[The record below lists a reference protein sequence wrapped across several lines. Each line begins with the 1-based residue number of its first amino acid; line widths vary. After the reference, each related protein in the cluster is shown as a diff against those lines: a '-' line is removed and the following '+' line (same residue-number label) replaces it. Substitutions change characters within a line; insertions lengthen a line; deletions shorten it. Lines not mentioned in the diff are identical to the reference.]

1 MKWDIDGLEKRLNTI
16 SNQLDSEEERINK
29 INKKIETQ
37 DLQEDFEDLEVNET
51 TRPYYG
57 LHYELMNKKYKQW
70 ISQYSKEYIEMSDW
84 YYGEEL
90 PYDIYCR
97 DFKIFDGKSTYLDSP
112 KDINELYSL
121 FIFFSMF
128 HYNLSKTFANQ

>member
-1 MKWDIDGLEKRLNTI
+1 
-16 SNQLDSEEERINK
+16 
-29 INKKIETQ
+29 
-37 DLQEDFEDLEVNET
+37 
-51 TRPYYG
+51 
-57 LHYELMNKKYKQW
+57 MNKKYKQW